1 MINSAADGAIE
12 FSISPH
18 KLLRRDARVVTAEAE
33 GVVDDG
39 VHLHFARNVG
49 HIIQI
54 TFRIGILKID
64 GRRDDPV
71 LDCKGA
77 GGHFD
82 RARRAEHVAGRALGG
97 ADGNFF
103 RVVAENGLDGLRF
116 ADVALR
122 RGCAVGVDV
131 IDVPDGQTAAAQGHF
146 HAARRALAIG

>member
-54 TFRIGILKID
+54 AFRIGHLIID
-64 GRRDDPV
+64 GRRGNAV
-71 LDCKGA
+71 LDGQRA
-77 GGHFD
+77 GGHFH
-82 RARRAEHVAGRALGG
+82 RAGRAEHVTGRALVELT
-97 ADGNFF
+97 AIFWRD
-103 RVVAENGLDGLRF
+103 
-116 ADVALR
+116 R
-122 RGCAVGVDV
+122 R
-131 IDVPDGQTAAAQGHF
+131 I
-146 HAARRALAIG
+146 RS